1 MTWNVKVFYFQ
12 PLISLDHM
20 LTLTRAL
27 SLPLLKLTLTSGVKN
42 NFPFYSLRSRLPT
55 PNSDG
60 VKNIYGT
67 ISLFQQTPRILF
79 IHLIPV
85 EVKCIKSFFLSLE
98 SHKHKFYP

>member
-67 ISLFQQTPRILF
+67 INLPLPANSSY
-79 IHLIPV
+79 
-85 EVKCIKSFFLSLE
+85 SFYS
-98 SHKHKFYP
+98 SNSG